1 MRASV
6 CVAAEV
12 GVWTGRTLCK
22 KHYCLNFVHLLCGDF
37 FSPSRRKV
45 GTPNAAHGISHG
57 GTLAVF
63 PQVSPSALGENVMAQ
78 EKVAV
83 LYANNTLDTK
93 LEAARLMSE
102 ALSRPEDAD
111 ALIAMAMMLFDTANA
126 AQERRAG

>member
-1 MRASV
+1 
-6 CVAAEV
+6 
-12 GVWTGRTLCK
+12 
-22 KHYCLNFVHLLCGDF
+22 
-37 FSPSRRKV
+37 
-45 GTPNAAHGISHG
+45 
-57 GTLAVF
+57 
-63 PQVSPSALGENVMAQ
+63 MAQ